1 MDPKAMAMKA
11 LRWLKKANAKSVFA
25 CLLASLIAVSSLW
38 TVRLMSE
45 VRKSGITASSRGR
58 EKILLP
64 LGILELVESVEQ
76 TIDDSFPSVSPFAG
90 APALA
95 RRKHIP
101 RQKKP
106 KNSTSS
112 FLNRFRNEPP
122 QKPKNNARNRPK
134 NNVQNRPE
142 TVSLVYKGVF
152 KRSDGV
158 TMALIEDSKSGRS
171 RFYGTDADV
180 FGMTVRGIALETIE
194 IIQEDGA
201 PIELTR
207 DLSTVFVEGKHAP

>member
-1 MDPKAMAMKA
+1 MDPKAIAIKA

-58 EKILLP
+58 NKILLP
-64 LGILELVESVEQ
+64 LGILELVKSVEQ

-95 RRKHIP
+95 RRQHIP

-106 KNSTSS
+106 NNRSSS
-112 FLNRFRNEPP
+112 FLDRFRNKPP
-122 QKPKNNARNRPK
+122 PKKPKNNA
-134 NNVQNRPE
+134 QNRPE
-142 TVSLVYKGVF
+142 TVSLVYKGIF

-180 FGMTVRGIALETIE
+180 FGMTVRGIESETIE

-207 DLSTVFVEGKHAP
+207 DLSAVFVEGKHAP